1 MGEPSCEKSGR
12 RSHNGAPTG
21 STGRPDMPFTTPA
34 ADVYHA
40 TAAVTTPAQPPAW
53 RIHSLPP
60 WARLKKPIT
69 SRISVISSVRK
80 TRKTATLTRELQK
93 SMYVLKM
100 ANASRNHASPLKSC
114 VPSTAFA
121 TLFEIRTSVTKKPS
135 AIQKPPYAENAV
147 APKTLRLGNSH

>member
-21 STGRPDMPFTTPA
+21 STGRTDIPFTTPA

-100 ANASRNHASPLKSC
+100 EREQEPRQP
-114 VPSTAFA
+114 V
-121 TLFEIRTSVTKKPS
+121 E
-135 AIQKPPYAENAV
+135 E
-147 APKTLRLGNSH
+147 LRALDRLRDVVRDQD